1 MSGTPLVHVLA
12 LTFFAVSC
20 VVLGDT
26 AGKLAI
32 EQGTH
37 PYVVA
42 WSRFAMAALVLL
54 AATGFAFPD
63 RKMLGDVR
71 VWLRA
76 LAIAGGISFILH
88 ALKTEA
94 IADVYGAFFI
104 GPVVSYILAIA
115 ILRER
120 PSALRNVLMAFGFVG
135 VLLVVQPG
143 FGGGFG
149 MVFALAA
156 GGCYG
161 VYLAVTRSVAG
172 QYDPL
177 KLLVSQLVIGAIVL
191 APLGLSA
198 PVPPLTLPV
207 GLLLAGSALASGFGN
222 YLLVRVNQNA
232 EASLVA
238 PLVYT
243 QLITATLVSGW
254 LFAEW
259 PNAVAFAGLALILF
273 SGLGSLWGFYR
284 TRPGG

>member
-120 PSALRNVLMAFGFVG
+120 PSALRNVLMALGFVG

>member
-120 PSALRNVLMAFGFVG
+120 PSALRNVLMALGFVG

-273 SGLGSLWGFYR
+273 SGLVSLWGFYR